1 MKNTVATTIEGYTAA
16 GLRRERLRRLAVLA
30 TRIAISAFLAVFLTN
45 CKKMVPVSKSE
56 FGSLEQKGKARVIT
70 ITGEE
75 YEYLGFRIAD
85 KKFQGFGG
93 KVVGS
98 KSVVPPPQQIPLTE
112 ITTLKV
118 EKLDMA
124 KSVLLGAGIAAGTVA
139 IIVAATKGKD
149 DPPPPPPRS
158 LSCPFV
164 FSFDGT
170 HYRFDSE
177 TFAGAIFAGA
187 ERADYDNLDFL
198 APVDGEYRLRI
209 QNEREETQYTNK
221 LAVLVVDHP
230 PGTRVVPDSRGV
242 IHALSKPTPADSA
255 VDSRGNEVL
264 ELLRTSDDRFWE
276 SELTRMDVA
285 AEQHFRDGVILTF
298 RKPPEARQAKLFVRA
313 RNTELGALA
322 LRAFLE
328 LQGDE
333 LYQWYQEAN
342 TSESLQ
348 QRIKQWYFRDGM
360 LHIRVWQ
367 QGRWVLQDALLD
379 VGPAISKDQVA
390 SLDLSG
396 VEGEEVRV
404 QLESS
409 LGLWRLDTVTIDYE
423 SSAPVSVTELAAHS
437 AETHD
442 GRDVREL
449 LLSDDG
455 DYYIALPGDKADLVF
470 KEPPRHKDH
479 DRSYVLETKGFYYIY
494 ANDSGVPRPD
504 LVNGILA
511 ESKVAAGYFL
521 PRWQEIVEAQRSAD

>member
-1 MKNTVATTIEGYTAA
+1 MKTAA
-16 GLRRERLRRLAVLA
+16 SITIRGCAAVGLRTEWIRRLAVLA
-30 TRIAISAFLAVFLTN
+30 TLLTLSASAVFLFTG

-56 FGSLEQKGKARVIT
+56 YGSLKQKGGARIT
-70 ITGEE
+70 TTTGAE
-75 YEYLGFRIAD
+75 YEYQSFSITDEEFL
-85 KKFQGFGG
+85 GFGG
-93 KVVGS
+93 KVIGS

-124 KSVLLGAGIAAGTVA
+124 KSVLLGAGIAAGTLA

-158 LSCPFV
+158 LSCPLV

-170 HYRFDSE
+170 RYRFDSE

-242 IHALSKPTPADSA
+242 LHALSKPTPADSA
-255 VDSRGNEVL
+255 VDSKGNEVL
-264 ELLRTSDDRFWE
+264 GLLRTSDDRFWE
-276 SELTRMDVA
+276 SELTQMELA

-313 RNTELGALA
+313 RNTALGPLA

-409 LGLWRLDTVTIDYE
+409 LGLWRLDMVTIDYE
-423 SSAPVSVTELAAHS
+423 TSAPVSVTELGAHS

-455 DYYIALPGDKADLVF
+455 EYYIALPGDKADLVF
-470 KEPPRHKDH
+470 KEPPQGT
-479 DRSYVLETKGFYYIY
+479 S
-494 ANDSGVPRPD
+494 P
-504 LVNGILA
+504 
-511 ESKVAAGYFL
+511 
-521 PRWQEIVEAQRSAD
+521 AQGS